1 MKKRL
6 LALVLA
12 IVMTFSLLP
21 VISLGATTATMNVK
35 LMANTDYELVLTS
48 VKGAPVYTKN
58 KQVTF
63 TDTGNNAFTG
73 WVQEPVTVNDEATDE
88 WNVKFYY
95 DDNASRWSMIL
106 KGAKMD
112 AYNDDTSLIVK
123 DAVPI
128 VGFGS
133 SGYGYEMRMVVKED
147 SYLEGKYMM
156 SGYGTS
162 TRWSSLTINGENNA
176 TIYGKTAG
184 YGIYTQRSIYLNV
197 NIDCVCPS
205 ANTFAYLN
213 TSDGTRYFR
222 ISGGN
227 YNIHAYQLVNSKT
240 HATQLYGGSI
250 TLTGAT
256 KFASYGS
263 IAFKDGVCHQFTD
276 LDGNPVALADLPV
289 NGGAKFVT
297 YTTHMVEDC
306 IAGGTCTR
314 CAATVEAR
322 TEHEAREDDG
332 NCTTAITCKY
342 CDVVTTEAAASHI
355 PGEPSGD
362 CTVAVKCVNCNVVTT
377 PAKEHTPKDPEIQNE
392 TAESYESVVYCSEC
406 GSEISREVISK
417 LCPHTNSTLLNQED
431 PTCTKDGLAIY
442 HCSDCNEDYE
452 VVLTSPGHDHQI
464 ATIVG
469 ATIYDRG
476 YTVYTCTVCGNTYN
490 DDYTDMIL
498 PIAIIGSTPYF
509 SLKEAVEAAQPGDVI
524 IICRSQKTGEG
535 VYIDKDLTIDFNG
548 CYYSM
553 DKAYDGAAMLIA
565 RDTTVT
571 LKNSK
576 PAKEG
581 KLCITYSNADGVCS
595 VNFSNLIKN
604 YGTLYVQDVFL
615 NGNNTFA
622 DFTTSTLFNAGTA
635 YLGSGTK
642 VAART
647 LALENEGTLT
657 KDKSVE
663 VAAPSGF
670 HFDEA
675 TGELEH
681 HSYTSTKHDA
691 TVYEVAYT
699 LHTCECGESF
709 RENTGTTKLPIYAK
723 IPATGMHYASLQEA
737 IDAAENGQLIEL
749 AQRNKYGTTI
759 VIPAGKK
766 LTIDMK
772 GYYHAITSVT
782 NGAGLIIEEG
792 AELNLVSSDA
802 TGRFM
807 IEFSAHDNSAE
818 PIQAVVKNYGTL
830 TAENIHINGNNL
842 YGTGNFAIFNYN
854 SLTLKDN
861 SFITV
866 FAETNVGE
874 IAGNY
879 TEDKSDDARLAD
891 AEQMAYVD
899 VQKSASAGGAITLHP
914 GSDVTYTITITNNNG
929 VPVSL
934 NITDTM
940 PRYATFVG
948 GCDDVRDKDLHWVV
962 KNLQPGDSH
971 TVTYTIN
978 NTITL
983 KQVKNAA
990 SDIIVKNTN
999 VKVAGKS
1006 VPTATQDIWVLET
1019 FNKEDRRKIEMGI
1032 DSMVTGNLTAK
1043 NSSKLPLNRLP
1054 LATMMYYVGFSAGP
1068 GFGSLVDPADVLVM
1082 IYEKAGENSGGSSS
1096 GGVEDVV
1103 DTAGNLLDK
1112 VVPTLYGGT
1121 AVSADKDALF
1131 RGARATEVKV
1141 TDLIS
1146 GDMVF
1151 VENDGATKLYIFDG
1165 TYLVEL
1171 AETKVTTNIAPET
1184 VLSTLPASDRYAV
1197 LRISI
1202 SYNITFALKE
1212 GEYFNEADKNG
1223 YTDME
1228 KALIA
1233 TAESYLLRGDRNQ
1246 YTDDMTGISQFRWQ
1260 SSLNLPEDC
1269 TIDQYGYSNCAAF
1282 TYDVHWATYGVAHK
1296 AKNASGSSVSMNT
1309 TANLASATS
1318 RGWDPETLTGDN
1330 ASSIFYCTPMVKDA
1344 SGKYV
1349 STMTAEEQAATK
1361 ELIISLLRPGDIIC
1375 IRRTTSSGH
1384 AMLYAGNGTIIHSSG
1399 SSYSDTNKTDTHEA
1413 TIRFRMVEDL
1423 FDPSIYNS
1431 TSYVFNLVSFSIVRL
1446 QNLKSDAAPTE
1457 NTLNRVENMQ
1467 GVCAEK
1473 VSSTAMGKTV
1483 NCGDEITY
1491 TFHIFNTNKAEKAF
1505 AIRDILDENVTFVS
1519 ATNGG
1524 VADGSNISWDIVV
1537 PAETRVSVS
1546 YTVKVKDG
1554 LANYTEINNTKAT
1567 INGVMHRC
1575 HNTYVANTLTTDQQQ
1590 TLLAAI
1596 ETVKGMDVSGL
1607 NSVEL
1612 VELIYKTAFGVD
1624 DLFGE
1629 KVTNFS
1635 MLLDGGANQDKNNP
1649 VLGEDNVGI
1658 FNDTKYWSSTSSTTT
1673 NRNAVSFMDSNT
1685 SKPALMV
1692 APGMW
1697 GGGLVYN
1704 SSYNKDGRD
1713 ERSLRYKDIDGS
1725 TVLRSRYY
1733 WEKDLVIGD
1742 VYVLKGSSSE
1752 WLFIYVGNNT
1762 FVTMAAG
1769 TTYDVFEEVSVSY
1782 LFEYT
1787 PHSTWKKHAVLRPS
1801 ITLDI

>member
-1 MKKRL
+1 MTKRL

-12 IVMTFSLLP
+12 IVLTFSLLP

-58 KQVTF
+58 KQVTL
-63 TDTGNNAFTG
+63 TDSGGAQFTG
-73 WVQEPVTVNDEATDE
+73 WAQELVEVTDEATDE

-205 ANTFAYLN
+205 GNTFAYLN
-213 TSDGTRYFR
+213 TTGSTARYFR

-240 HATQLYGGSI
+240 YATQLYGGNI

-297 YTTHMVEDC
+297 YTTHVVEDC
-306 IAGGTCTR
+306 VAGGTCTR

-332 NCTTAITCKY
+332 NCTTAVTCKY
-342 CDVVTTEAAASHI
+342 CDVVMTEAKAGHI

-377 PAKEHTPKDPEIQNE
+377 PAKEHTPKDPVIENE
-392 TAESYESVVYCSEC
+392 TEVDYDSVVYCDEC
-406 GSEISREVISK
+406 GKEISRETLSK
-417 LCPHTNSTLLNQED
+417 LCPHTNSVLLGQED
-431 PTCTKDGLAIY
+431 YTCTENGIASY
-442 HCSDCNEDYE
+442 HCNDCEEDYE
-452 VVLTSPGHDHQI
+452 VILEAPGHDHKVT
-464 ATIVG
+464 AVVG
-469 ATIYDRG
+469 ATISERG
-476 YTVYTCTVCGNTYN
+476 YSVYTCTVCGDTYM
-490 DDYTDMIL
+490 DDYVDKIL
-498 PIAIIGSTPYF
+498 PIVIIGTTPYF
-509 SLKEAVEAAQPGDVI
+509 SLKEAVEAAQPGDTL
-524 IICRSQKTGEG
+524 IICRSQKVGEG
-535 VYIDKDLTIDFNG
+535 VYIDKDLTIDFRG
-548 CYYSM
+548 CYYSI
-553 DKAYDGAAMLIA
+553 DKAYNGAAMEIA
-565 RDTTVT
+565 PGVTVT

-576 PAKEG
+576 PEKES
-581 KLCITYSNADGVCS
+581 KLSIAYSNDKGVCATD
-595 VNFSNLIKN
+595 FTYLIKN
-604 YGTLYVQDVFL
+604 DGTLYVKDVVL
-615 NGNNTFA
+615 NGSNTHA
-622 DFTTSTLFNAGTA
+622 AGETYTLYNAGVIYLDSGAVVTARVQTMFNAGTI
-635 YLGSGTK
+635 TK
-642 VAART
+642 AAD
-647 LALENEGTLT
+647 A
-657 KDKSVE
+657 E
-663 VAAPSGF
+663 VTAPSDY
-670 HFDEA
+670 HFNDS
-675 TGELEH
+675 GVLELH
-681 HSYTSTKHDA
+681 NYTITKHGA
-691 TVYEVAYT
+691 TVYEVAYD
-699 LHTCECGESF
+699 LYTCSCGEF
-709 RENTGTTKLPIYAK
+709 FKEYTGTNKLSIVAK
-723 IPATGMHYASLQEA
+723 NPALGMHYATLQEA
-737 IDAAENGQLIEL
+737 IDAAEDGQLIEMT
-749 AQRNKYGTTI
+749 QRCKTGTSI

-772 GYYHAITSVT
+772 GYYYAITQVT

-792 AELNLVSSDA
+792 AELNLISTDA
-802 TGRFM
+802 ASRFM
-807 IEFSAHDNSAE
+807 IEYTAHENSAA
-818 PIQAVVKNYGTL
+818 PIEAVIKNNGTL
-830 TAENIHINGNNL
+830 KVENIHINGNNL
-842 YGTGNFAIFNYN
+842 FGTGTFAVMNYN
-854 SLTLKDN
+854 DLTLKDN
-861 SFITV
+861 AFITV
-866 FAETNVGE
+866 FAESNTGE
-874 IAGNY
+874 IMGNY
-879 TEDKSDDARLAD
+879 TLDQSSDARLATS
-891 AEQMAYVD
+891 EQMENVD
-899 VQKSASAGGAITLHP
+899 IQKTATAGGAITLHP
-914 GSDVTYTITITNNNG
+914 GSNVTYTITITNNNY

-934 NITDTM
+934 NITDSI
-940 PRYATFVG
+940 PKHSQFLN
-948 GCDDVRDKDLHWVV
+948 GCDDVRDKNMHWTV
-962 KNLQPGDSH
+962 KNIQPDE
-971 TVTYTIN
+971 TVTITYALT
-978 NTITL
+978 NTNTL
-983 KQVKNAA
+983 DQVKNAYA
-990 SDIIVKNTN
+990 DIVVKNTD
-999 VKVAGKS
+999 VKVVGKT
-1006 VPTATQDIWVLET
+1006 VAAEDPEIYVLET
-1019 FNKEDRRKIEMGI
+1019 FNKEDIRKIEMGI
-1032 DSMVTGNLTAK
+1032 DAMVTANLTAK
-1043 NSSKLPLNRLP
+1043 NSSKQEMNRIPLVN
-1054 LATMMYYVGFSAGP
+1054 MMYYVGFSAAP
-1068 GFGSLVDPADVLVM
+1068 GFGTSDPDAIFTM
-1082 IYEKAGENSGGSSS
+1082 IFEQAGQGGGGSSS

-1103 DTAGNLLDK
+1103 ETASNLLDK

-1121 AVSADKDALF
+1121 AVPADKDVLF
-1131 RGARATEVKV
+1131 RGARATEV
-1141 TDLIS
+1141 TTADLIS
-1146 GDMVF
+1146 GDVIF
-1151 VENDGATKLYIFDG
+1151 VNNDGATKIYIYDG

-1171 AETKVTTNIAPET
+1171 AQRYVATKIDPASI
-1184 VLSTLPASDRYAV
+1184 LSTLPQSDKYVV
-1197 LRISI
+1197 LRVSI

-1212 GEYFNEADKNG
+1212 GEYFNAADKEG
-1223 YTDME
+1223 WTDLE
-1228 KALIA
+1228 KQLIA

-1260 SSLNLPEDC
+1260 TSTMLPEDC
-1269 TIDQYGYSNCAAF
+1269 TVDLYGYSNCAAF
-1282 TYDVHWATYGVAHK
+1282 THDVHWATYGISPK
-1296 AKNASGSSVSMNT
+1296 AKNTSGSSVGLYT
-1309 TANLASATS
+1309 TENLASSAA
-1318 RGWDPETLTGDN
+1318 RGWNPETLTGSN
-1330 ASSIFYCTPMVKDA
+1330 ASTIFYCTPKVKDA
-1344 SGKYV
+1344 NGVYQ

-1375 IRRTTSSGH
+1375 IRRTSGSGH

-1431 TSYVFNLVSFSIVRL
+1431 TSYVFNLVSFSIVRP
-1446 QNLKSDAAPTE
+1446 QNLYPTTAVATE
-1457 NTLNRVENMQ
+1457 NTLNRVENMK
-1467 GVCAEK
+1467 GVIAEK
-1473 VSSTAMGKTV
+1473 ITSTAMGKTV

-1491 TFHIFNTNKAEKAF
+1491 TFHIFNTNKTEKAF
-1505 AIRDILDENVTFVS
+1505 AIRDVLDENVTFVS

-1524 VADGSNISWDIVV
+1524 VCEGSNVSWDIVV
-1537 PAETRVSVS
+1537 APETRVSVS

-1554 LANYTEINNTKAT
+1554 LANYTSIDGTKAT

-1575 HNTYVANTLTTDQQQ
+1575 PNTYVANTLTTAQQQ
-1590 TLLAAI
+1590 ALVAAV

-1607 NSVEL
+1607 NSVEIA
-1612 VELIYKTAFGVD
+1612 ELIYKTAFGVD

-1635 MLLDGGANQDKNNP
+1635 MLLDGGANQNKSNP
-1649 VLGEDNVGI
+1649 VLGEDNVGV
-1658 FNDTKYWSSTSSTTT
+1658 FNDTKYWSSTSSNTT

-1685 SKPALMV
+1685 SNPALMV

-1704 SSYNKDGRD
+1704 SSRNQDGRD
-1713 ERSLRYKDIDGS
+1713 ERSLRYLNVAGN
-1725 TVLRSRYY
+1725 TLRSRYY

-1742 VYVLKGSSSE
+1742 IYLLKGSTSE
-1752 WLFIYVGNNT
+1752 QMFIYIGNDT
-1762 FVTMAAG
+1762 FVSIGDDFA
-1769 TTYDVFEEVSVSY
+1769 VFTEKSVAER
-1782 LFEYT
+1782 FEYS
-1787 PHSTWKKHAVLRPS
+1787 PADTWKKHAVLRPS